1 MVRRDAVRSSRAVRS
16 APSISGEPKTHHS
29 VIIVLCSSHVKR
41 VSRSAPKPLP
51 MRPSGSMSQ
60 SGKHPGAVCFSQSSH
75 RANMAF
81 TNVQSSQKSSVM
93 RHILAYFA

>member
-1 MVRRDAVRSSRAVRS
+1 
-16 APSISGEPKTHHS
+16 
-29 VIIVLCSSHVKR
+29 
-41 VSRSAPKPLP
+41 